1 MPTFLLKQYRSARPA
16 DALYC
21 CFSVPPCRQIC
32 TGLGPVSIGCPTC
45 GLRCKE
51 MAASVNKE
59 SDRNST
65 LQAACQMAQ
74 AHTHVWF
81 EPVSVP
87 KAVRATQVLGRLTYT
102 SPNAHELIAM
112 AAAIDPLHNTEAARQ
127 LLLQM
132 AAGSNRTALGQL
144 QLLAPFMLSVL
155 KVDLCQ
161 SAAAC
166 TPNQPCS

>member
-1 MPTFLLKQYRSARPA
+1 
-16 DALYC
+16 
-21 CFSVPPCRQIC
+21 
-32 TGLGPVSIGCPTC
+32 
-45 GLRCKE
+45 
-51 MAASVNKE
+51 MAASVNEE
-59 SDRNST
+59 SDRICT
-65 LQAACQMAQ
+65 LQAACQMAS

-87 KAVRATQVLGRLTYT
+87 KAGRATKVLSRITYT

-132 AAGSNRTALGQL
+132 AAGSNRTVFEQL
-144 QLLAPFMLSVL
+144 QLLAPFLLSVL
-155 KVDLCQ
+155 KVDLCLGLCE
-161 SAAAC
+161 SAAC